1 MTRAARIEDCA
12 RIGEIHVEGWRAA
25 YRGIMPDSLLAGL
38 SYEKRAGGW
47 RIAIERDPGSVVV
60 IEDKGIIFGW
70 AAIGSGTSLACA
82 TLLQLAQHRTSPLE
96 DTLYAVASA
105 KFASERGRG
114 IGHTSLHMSI
124 SHKKETGKP
133 SPHYVLSDN
142 EISVLRQ
149 L

>member
-70 AAIGSGTSLACA
+70 AAIGRCREVIQGAG
-82 TLLQLAQHRTSPLE
+82 E
-96 DTLYAVASA
+96 VFAVYV
-105 KFASERGRG
+105 E
-114 IGHTSLHMSI
+114 
-124 SHKKETGKP
+124 P
-133 SPHYVLSDN
+133 SSWRKGFGMNLMKAA
-142 EISVLRQ
+142 E
-149 L
+149 